1 MAEEA
6 GLSRLYG
13 GIHFRADIAVG
24 ARMGPDRRS
33 RGGADAAGRA
43 GRVTSPRPR
52 DALGDGPG
60 LRPGADPSRGPITGL
75 DGADGP
81 NSARRAAPRRPGRA
95 AQLDVAGR
103 LQAGDRLREVHLAST
118 LGTSRGPVREA
129 MRQLE
134 QEGLVSM
141 RPHRGATV
149 VGVPADE
156 VETIYELRAGLEA
169 RAMRHASA
177 RATDED
183 LDALD
188 AMVVAMIAAS
198 RAGDPETVTEL
209 DIRFH
214 ARVIELAGFQY
225 LRRLWSSVESLVRAG
240 SAAIQGRRDVR
251 GPDGRVRFLVEPSLE
266 HEAIV
271 GALRA
276 RDPELAAAEAR
287 AHVLRALERLAR
299 ERTTPQAGG

>member
-1 MAEEA
+1 VLRHDVLAE
-6 GLSRLYG
+6 
-13 GIHFRADIAVG
+13 
-24 ARMGPDRRS
+24 
-33 RGGADAAGRA
+33 
-43 GRVTSPRPR
+43 
-52 DALGDGPG
+52 
-60 LRPGADPSRGPITGL
+60 LRESIL
-75 DGADGP
+75 
-81 NSARRAAPRRPGRA
+81 
-95 AQLDVAGR
+95 AGR
-103 LQAGDRLREVHLAST
+103 LRAGDRLREVQLATT

-134 QEGLVSM
+134 QEGLVAM
-141 RPHRGATV
+141 QPHRGATV

-156 VETIYELRAGLEA
+156 VETIYELRAGLES
-169 RAMRHASA
+169 RAMRHAVA

-188 AMVVAMIAAS
+188 ALVAAMLAAS

-240 SAAIQGRRDVR
+240 SVAIQGRRDVR
-251 GPDGRVRFLVEPSLE
+251 GPDGRIRFLLEPSLE

-271 GALRA
+271 AALRA
-276 RDPELAAAEAR
+276 RDPEVAADQAR
-287 AHVLRALERLAR
+287 IHVMRALERLAR
-299 ERTTPQAGG
+299 EQVARDGRG